1 MMTLYISNFFDII
14 GYILLI
20 FLFTPKYLR
29 RNNKLIY
36 LSIIVIISIQLVL
49 LSVFSNNYVNILS
62 NILLCSIYLFL
73 LSRESILLKTLTVP
87 LFIFM
92 ENLIYECAGFLL
104 SIFLKQSAFWGTTG
118 EQNVLYSKLLAISLL
133 IIFMLT
139 LYREK
144 KYLSLTAFNKIIII
158 LVSIGA
164 LVAVYK
170 LEADTPFLY
179 NLNASFYGLTYII
192 AVFIIYLY
200 LYSVSE
206 KNQLCEINHTQVQ
219 YIEALKANYDTI
231 SANETRYKKFV
242 HDVKNHVCTI
252 ERLIELGEYQQ
263 ASSYIQIFRDNVPQ
277 KENSLLETGNILFNA
292 ILLDKQRC
300 FPHIQFQTSGKI
312 GASLDINDYDLCT
325 IVSNLLDNALEYC
338 QKNNFSYI
346 EVNLYQDDNF
356 ILFEFKNQVTQDF
369 TMKHFGEK
377 STKKDSNHGL
387 GISNVKEALSN
398 NRGKLTYEL
407 IDGFLSCKVI
417 ISNTK

>member
-1 MMTLYISNFFDII
+1 MLK
-14 GYILLI
+14 ILTI
-20 FLFTPKYLR
+20 
-29 RNNKLIY
+29 
-36 LSIIVIISIQLVL
+36 
-49 LSVFSNNYVNILS
+49 
-62 NILLCSIYLFL
+62 
-73 LSRESILLKTLTVP
+73 P

-104 SIFLKQSAFWGTTG
+104 SIFLRQSAFWGTTG
-118 EQNVLYSKLLAISLL
+118 EKNVLFSKLLAISLL
-133 IIFMLT
+133 IVFMVT
-139 LYREK
+139 LYGKK
-144 KYLSLTAFNKIIII
+144 KYLLLIAFNKIIII
-158 LVSIGA
+158 LVSVGS

-206 KNQLCEINHTQVQ
+206 KNQLFETNHTQIQ

-231 SANETRYKKFV
+231 LANETRYKKFV
-242 HDVKNHVCTI
+242 HDVKNHVNAI
-252 ERLIELGEYQQ
+252 ERLIELGKYEQ
-263 ASSYIQIFRDNVPQ
+263 ASSYIQAFHDNVPQ
-277 KENSLLETGNILFNA
+277 KQNYLLETGNVLFNA
-292 ILLDKQRC
+292 ILLNKQRC
-300 FPHIQFQTSGKI
+300 FPYIQFRISGKI
-312 GASLDINDYDLCT
+312 AASLSINDYDLCT

-338 QKNNFSYI
+338 KENNFPYI
-346 EVNLYQDDNF
+346 NVNLYQDDNF
-356 ILFEFKNQVTQDF
+356 ILFEFKNQVTPKF

-377 STKKDSNHGL
+377 STKTDLNHGL